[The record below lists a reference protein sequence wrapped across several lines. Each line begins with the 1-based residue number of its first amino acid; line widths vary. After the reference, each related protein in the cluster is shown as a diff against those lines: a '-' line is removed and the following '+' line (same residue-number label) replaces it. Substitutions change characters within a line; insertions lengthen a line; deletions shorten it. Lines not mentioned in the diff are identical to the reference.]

1 MSSTDSPTFF
11 LNLYTNDL
19 GAATAFYK
27 AIGFVHLPVWSDE
40 KSVSFTL
47 PAPNDKVALMI
58 HTVPRF
64 KEFIRPS
71 SDVADPK
78 KATQALYSYSVKTK
92 EEVDVALEKAVGAG
106 GEKDPFVLEGHGEET
121 PSLPVTRSSQ
131 ETMELDENHS
141 PATGPGDDANAAR
154 HGPYKLPPE
163 LVFMVRDFL
172 PTTSR
177 VAFAL
182 TSKDFLATLYPGG
195 ELPKL
200 SEEETAEFL
209 TFLER
214 DAPGRFYCHLCQKL
228 GRFDPSLEAD
238 WKNQEH
244 GRCQLE
250 HDYVESVAQST
261 QGLAEFS
268 VSLTDYI
275 SDGASFDTQIRHL
288 YQWKVGEAKRGGDWH
303 RSLFDDDFCLSY
315 PLAHL
320 VMNRH
325 LYGEAYGLPPH
336 VLERD
341 QTRTVSLGWK
351 DPILDNARVG
361 ECFILSEGGE
371 AAAEAMENLTL
382 WPSIFSDDLDYDSAT
397 EGHEWGFRRQFK
409 VKILDNNLYLSAI
422 YIVWGPPVTKAKL
435 RSVLAQSQIHIC
447 PHMDLPELNARLFP
461 DTDLLDFVGSRAVPP
476 GARRARVRQPQTTRI
491 IDMWNYVRS
500 FFAQPQTQRPP
511 PSLVTITGIRFPA
524 DRSKP
529 HLLSLTTTTD
539 GVEDGP
545 DCFWGH
551 IPDFRD
557 FWKTPQAWQWRD
569 VETFRLEKQPL
580 DSCNGLYV
588 LFYSFDLESLPENR
602 NFPVAIYGR
611 ERAFAGD
618 AFVVKLKGNEIGSDL
633 GEDGYALWDDVPSD
647 ILKLPVMKI

>member
-1 MSSTDSPTFF
+1 
-11 LNLYTNDL
+11 
-19 GAATAFYK
+19 
-27 AIGFVHLPVWSDE
+27 
-40 KSVSFTL
+40 
-47 PAPNDKVALMI
+47 
-58 HTVPRF
+58 
-64 KEFIRPS
+64 
-71 SDVADPK
+71 
-78 KATQALYSYSVKTK
+78 
-92 EEVDVALEKAVGAG
+92 
-106 GEKDPFVLEGHGEET
+106 
-121 PSLPVTRSSQ
+121 
-131 ETMELDENHS
+131 MELDENHS
-141 PATGPGDDANAAR
+141 PATGLGDDANAAR
-154 HGPYKLPPE
+154 YGPYKLPPE

-182 TSKDFLATLYPGG
+182 TSKDFLATLYPGR

-209 TFLER
+209 TLLER
-214 DAPGRFYCHLCQKL
+214 DAPGRFYCHLCQTL

-275 SDGASFDTQIRHL
+275 GDGASFDTQIRHL

-315 PLAHL
+315 PLARL

-447 PHMDLPELNARLFP
+447 PHMDLPELNASLFP
-461 DTDLLDFVGSRAVPP
+461 DRDLLDFVGSRVVPP
-476 GARRARVRQPQTTRI
+476 GARRARVRSAFR
-491 IDMWNYVRS
+491 N
-500 FFAQPQTQRPP
+500 
-511 PSLVTITGIRFPA
+511 
-524 DRSKP
+524 
-529 HLLSLTTTTD
+529 LLSFQNCIRSCPCCFCDYEMTVRPND
-539 GVEDGP
+539 GVRH
-545 DCFWGH
+545 W
-551 IPDFRD
+551 
-557 FWKTPQAWQWRD
+557 
-569 VETFRLEKQPL
+569 TFKLQTYIWL
-580 DSCNGLYV
+580 GSCNSPFGKQWKAFMDARV
-588 LFYSFDLESLPENR
+588 LNARANDRLPGSFIVTASPGEIRRRWNGTAGPSWGESAQWACLSW
-602 NFPVAIYGR
+602 
-611 ERAFAGD
+611 RA
-618 AFVVKLKGNEIGSDL
+618 
-633 GEDGYALWDDVPSD
+633 
-647 ILKLPVMKI
+647 